1 MLSGLIIRSQS
12 GFYTVQTESGPPES
26 GPLTCQLRGR
36 LKQGAREGDIAAIGD
51 RVQITRIDDQTG
63 MIEAIEPR
71 SRMISRLAPTPR
83 GEYRQII
90 IANPDQIVYV
100 FACAKPEPNMRM
112 LDRFLVSAEE
122 QAVPPFIVANKV
134 DLVAMAAAEDLFERY
149 EKIGYPVLYT
159 SAKTGLGI
167 DGLRDELAGKI
178 SALAGPS
185 GAGKSSLLNAIQ
197 PGLGLEVKAVSQATG
212 KGTHTTVASRMFPLE
227 GGGYV
232 ADTPG
237 LKALAL
243 WDIEPEELDGY
254 FPEIR
259 DLVAQ
264 CRFNDCSH
272 VHEPG
277 CAVRAAVEQGEIHPA
292 RYQSY
297 MRMRLGEEEKE

>member
-1 MLSGLIIRSQS
+1 MLPGLITRTQS
-12 GFYTVQTESGPPES
+12 GFYTVQTDS

-51 RVQITRIDDQTG
+51 RVQVTKIDDQTG

-71 SRMISRLAPTPR
+71 AGMISRLAPTPR

-100 FACAKPEPNMRM
+100 FACAEPEPNMRM
-112 LDRFLVSAEE
+112 LDRFLVTAEE
-122 QAVPPFIVANKV
+122 QAVPPLIVANKA
-134 DLVAMAAAEDLFERY
+134 DLVANRTAGDVFARY
-149 EKIGYPVLYT
+149 EEIGYPVIYT
-159 SAKTGLGI
+159 SAKTGFGI
-167 DGLRDELAGKI
+167 DGLRHELAGKI

-185 GAGKSSLLNAIQ
+185 GAGKSSLLNTIQ
-197 PGLGLEVKAVSQATG
+197 PGLGLNVRAVSESTG
-212 KGTHTTVASRMFPLE
+212 KGTHTTVASEMFPLE

-259 DLVAQ
+259 ALVAY
-264 CRFNDCSH
+264 CRFSDCSH
-272 VHEPG
+272 LHEPG
-277 CAVRAAVEQGEIHPA
+277 CAVRTAVEQAEIHPA

-297 MRMRLGEEEKE
+297 VRMRLGEEEKE